1 MKKHLSVLMIA
12 SRTIWCVVAVI
23 LITAVVQTA
32 LFAAVPGEM
41 SETSEYW
48 HNGWQTQT
56 VSWRVSLPETFMEG
70 RTGIVAAVGFA
81 AMCLILCI
89 KTSGYG
95 SAVRYTVARL
105 GVREEAVN
113 LWWALY
119 FAACVVLFWMS
130 QILVMQL
137 LCRMYVAQADPTEV
151 NGQTVA
157 IAWYTNVYLHNL
169 MPGADMGRWVRNIL
183 LVPMLGTALARF
195 SMMQRRREGV
205 SFLTIAV
212 FALTMIAFCM
222 DLDNGFAYAMIL
234 LELALF
240 GMALAKLLTVY
251 RADETEEG
259 GQSA

>member
-12 SRTIWCVVAVI
+12 SRTIWRVLAII
-23 LITAVVQTA
+23 LITAAVQTA
-32 LFAAVPGEM
+32 LFAAVPQEM
-41 SETSEYW
+41 SETTQYW
-48 HNGWQTQT
+48 YDGWQTQT
-56 VSWRVSLPETFMEG
+56 VTWNPTLSETFEEAH
-70 RTGIVAAVGFA
+70 TGLVAAVGFVV
-81 AMCLILCI
+81 MCFILCV

-95 SAVRYTVARL
+95 TAVRYTVSRL
-105 GVREEAVN
+105 RVREEALN

-119 FAACVVLFWMS
+119 FTACAVLFWMS

-137 LCRMYVAQADPTEV
+137 LCRLFMWRADPADV

-157 IAWYTNVYLHNL
+157 IAWYSNVYLHNL

-212 FALTMIAFCM
+212 FALTVIAFCM